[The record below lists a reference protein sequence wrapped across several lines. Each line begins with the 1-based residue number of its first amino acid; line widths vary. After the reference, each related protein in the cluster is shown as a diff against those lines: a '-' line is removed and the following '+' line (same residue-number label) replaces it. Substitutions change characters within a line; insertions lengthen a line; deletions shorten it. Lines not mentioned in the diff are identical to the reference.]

1 MDHTKYPPRALTDTG
16 QRRKKIGTVLLA
28 ALFVAA
34 TVLVC
39 VLAWEPLAGLVS
51 DPEGFRSW
59 VAAQGVWGPVVFVG
73 LMVLQIIVA
82 FLPGE
87 PLEIAAGY
95 TFGFWGGTA
104 LCMTGALIGSVA
116 VFLFVRTWGRRA
128 VELFFPREKIESIS
142 FLRDERKL
150 NSLVFLLFAIPGTP
164 KDVMTYAVGLT
175 NMRLP
180 VWLLISTFARIPS
193 IVTSTVGGDAL
204 GLQNYTFAIIVFAAT
219 LVLSGAGL
227 LIYRGICRRRAKEE
241 EK

>member
-1 MDHTKYPPRALTDTG
+1 MDHTKHPTRALTDTG
-16 QRRKKIGTVLLA
+16 QRRKKIWAVLLT

-39 VLAWEPLAGLVS
+39 VFAWEPLANLVS
-51 DPEGFRSW
+51 DPEGFRDW
-59 VAAQGVWGPVVFVG
+59 VAAQGVWGPVIFIG
-73 LMVLQIIVA
+73 LMVLQIIAA

-104 LCMTGALIGSVA
+104 LCMAGAFIGSIT
-116 VFLFVRTWGRRA
+116 VFLFVRIWGRRA
-128 VELFFPREKIESIS
+128 VELFFPREKIESVS

-164 KDVMTYAVGLT
+164 KDIMTYAVGLT

-180 VWLLISTFARIPS
+180 VWLLIATFARIPS
-193 IVTSTVGGDAL
+193 IVTSTIGGDAL
-204 GLQNYTFAIIVFAAT
+204 GLQNYTFAIIVFAVT
-219 LVLSGAGL
+219 LVLSGTGL
-227 LIYRGICRRRAKEE
+227 LIYRGICRRRAKEDH
-241 EK
+241 K

>member
-1 MDHTKYPPRALTDTG
+1 MDHTNYPPRALTDTRP
-16 QRRKKIGTVLLA
+16 RRKKIGAVLLL
-28 ALFVAA
+28 ALFIAA
-34 TVLVC
+34 TVLIC
-39 VLAWEPLAGLVS
+39 VFAWEPFANLLS
-51 DPEGFRSW
+51 DPEGFRDW
-59 VAAQGVWGPVVFVG
+59 VAAQGIWGAVIFVG

-104 LCMTGALIGSVA
+104 LCMTGAFIGSVA

-128 VELFFPREKIESIS
+128 AELFFPREKIESVS

-175 NMRLP
+175 NMRLT

-219 LVLSGAGL
+219 LALSGVGL
-227 LIYRGICRRRAKEE
+227 LIYRGICRRRAKED
-241 EK
+241 KN